1 MNSKKLVINTLVFID
16 DLKSGIPQSTIIDK
30 IQELGIKNV
39 EVRREFIKDFNKE
52 IIDIKEKS
60 NKYKINLFYSVP
72 EWIFKE
78 NKLRYEEIEGYFTE
92 ANKMN
97 CRNVKLNIGEV
108 EELLIED
115 VNKIENLCN
124 RYNIKAT
131 IENDQTFENGRADK
145 IYKFLKRNRELGG
158 SISFTFDVGNWIFQN
173 EDSSINAEILSEF
186 VTYIH
191 LKNVDENRGNTLIDK
206 GILNLKNILDKLPKD
221 VPMALEYP
229 CKSMDE
235 IKLEINKALKL

>member
-1 MNSKKLVINTLVFID
+1 MDSKKLVINTLVFID

-30 IQELGIKNV
+30 IQELGIKNI

-52 IIDIKEKS
+52 IIDIKEKA

-78 NKLRYEEIEGYFTE
+78 NKLRYKEIEGYFIE

-97 CRNVKLNIGEV
+97 CKNVKLNIGEV
-108 EELLIED
+108 DELLIED
-115 VNKIENLCN
+115 VNKIKELCN
-124 RYNIKAT
+124 RYNIKIT
-131 IENDQTFENGRADK
+131 VENDQTFENGRAEK

-158 SISFTFDVGNWIFQN
+158 SISFTFDVGNWVFQN
-173 EDSSINAEILSEF
+173 EDPVINAEILSDF

-191 LKNVDENRGNTLIDK
+191 LKNVDKNRGNILIDK
-206 GILNLKNILDKLPKD
+206 GILNLKNILDKLPKNL
-221 VPMALEYP
+221 PMALEYP
-229 CKSMDE
+229 CQSIE
-235 IKLEINKALKL
+235 VVRLEIDKALNL

>member
-1 MNSKKLVINTLVFID
+1 MDNEKLVINTLVFID
-16 DLKSGIPQSTIIDK
+16 DLKSGVPQSIIIDK
-30 IQELGIKNV
+30 VQELGIKNV
-39 EVRREFIKDFNKE
+39 EVRREFIKDFTRE
-52 IIDIKEKS
+52 IVDIKEKT
-60 NKYKINLFYSVP
+60 NKYKINLFYSIP

-78 NKLRYEEIEGYFTE
+78 NKLRDKEIEGYFIE

-97 CRNVKLNIGEV
+97 CENVKLNIGEV
-108 EELLIED
+108 NELLIED
-115 VNKIENLCN
+115 VNKIEELCKK
-124 RYNIKAT
+124 YNINLT
-131 IENDQTFENGRADK
+131 IENDQTFENGRAEK

-173 EDSSINAEILSEF
+173 EDSIINAEILNEF

-221 VPMALEYP
+221 LPMAIEYP
-229 CKSMDE
+229 CYSIDE
-235 IKLEINKALKL
+235 LRLEIDKALNF

>member
-1 MNSKKLVINTLVFID
+1 MDSKKLVINTLVFID
-16 DLKSGIPQSTIIDK
+16 DLKSGITQSTIIDK
-30 IQELGIKNV
+30 IKELGIKNV

-78 NKLRYEEIEGYFTE
+78 NKLRYKEIEGYFIE

-97 CRNVKLNIGEV
+97 CKNVKLNIGEV

-115 VNKIENLCN
+115 VNRIENLCN

-131 IENDQTFENGRADK
+131 IENDQTFENGRAEK

-173 EDSSINAEILSEF
+173 EDPSINAEILNEF